1 MAEKLKHII
10 LLGPQG
16 SGKSTQGKVIADYL
30 DIVAIS
36 SGNILRQ
43 AIADNTPLGKK
54 VALTVNKGD
63 LVSDQDMIDIIL
75 EELKKDIYRAGFL
88 LDGFPRN
95 INQAEVLEKKYKIDK
110 VFNIEISDE
119 IAVARISGRRICPEG
134 HVWHIEYEKPA
145 QNGICDICGKNLS
158 QRNDDR
164 EEVVLKRLSIYREK
178 TAELLD
184 FYKDR
189 LVIIDGEPAIEVV
202 KKSVLNYLENNNVG

>member
-1 MAEKLKHII
+1 MSAKSKKII

-16 SGKSTQGKVIADYL
+16 SGKSTQGKVITDYL
-30 DIVAIS
+30 GITAVS

-43 AIADNTPLGKK
+43 AIADGTPLGKK
-54 VALTVNKGD
+54 VAPTVNKGN

-75 EELKKDIYRAGFL
+75 EELEKDIYQGGFL

-95 INQAEVLEKKYKIDK
+95 MHQAEVLEKNYKIDK

-119 IAVARISGRRICPEG
+119 TAIARISGRRICPEG
-134 HVWHIEYEKPA
+134 HTWHIEYEKPQEA
-145 QNGICDICGKNLS
+145 GICDICSGNLT
-158 QRNDDR
+158 QRADDQ
-164 EEVVLKRLSIYREK
+164 EEVVKKRLSIYREK

-189 LVIIDGEPAIEVV
+189 LVVIDGEPPIEVV
-202 KKSVLNYLENNNVG
+202 KKSVLDYLEKNDVG